1 MIEAFDK
8 LVNQMFKGWQY
19 HFEMLN
25 LTYLAYLMFA
35 DVSRKLFPGI
45 SESAIGKMVAGAYVS
60 MFKPEEELCRL
71 ARLAA
76 SAKDVADILKSDKS
90 VEDKS
95 LNLQKSADGK
105 IGWKSTR
112 KPKTRGFMY
121 PAAAAGSIMRAA
133 GSPIR
138 TSLTAT

>member
-1 MIEAFDK
+1 
-8 LVNQMFKGWQY
+8 MFKGWQY

-71 ARLAA
+71 ARQAH
-76 SAKDVADILKSDKS
+76 SSPDVTEILKSDS
-90 VEDKS
+90 PVEDKIAGLEKTS
-95 LNLQKSADGK
+95 DGK
-105 IGWKSTR
+105 SWLDAYEKA
-112 KPKTRGFMY
+112 KDPVVLCV
-121 PAAAAGSIMRAA
+121 MRQRLA
-133 GSPIR
+133 P
-138 TSLTAT
+138 L